1 MSVQGADGI
10 QGPQGQ
16 QGEQG
21 IPGADGADGADGAGI
36 TNVVDNGDGTLTIS
50 YGDGGSVVSSDL
62 TGPQGP
68 AGPQGQQGEQGIPGA
83 DGAQGQQGE
92 QGIQG
97 PQGQKG
103 DTGDQGA
110 QGPQGQKGDTGD
122 QGPQG
127 QQGEQG
133 IQGPAG
139 ADGADGIQTSDVD
152 THLNLGSATDGQ
164 VLSYTGGVYDW
175 VDQSSGGGGG
185 GAGGSFVSKQF
196 VLGTLTQSDPF
207 TGTTVNYDA
216 TFTVIAV
223 GSQADLDQVTV
234 SINNDNDQIV
244 VDVPSE
250 LQPNLK
256 LKTLMYF
263 QPEIIDVEKFNNT
276 TSLQLQYPEPF
287 GNQSLSSSI
296 LPTFKMYAASGATL
310 ESNSPRSISNI
321 SGNII
326 MINPLGSAGQYYFR
340 WDVF

>member
-103 DTGDQGA
+103 DTGDQGP

-127 QQGEQG
+127 QKGDTG
-133 IQGPAG
+133 DQGPAG

-185 GAGGSFVSKQF
+185 GGSLV
-196 VLGTLTQSDPF
+196 TLTASSTDGSLVLVGLGSDE
-207 TGTTVNYDA
+207 NLDLSSHI
-216 TFTVIAV
+216 TFNSASEITIN
-223 GSQADLDQVTV
+223 SMPAD
-234 SINNDNDQIV
+234 
-244 VDVPSE
+244 
-250 LQPNLK
+250 
-256 LKTLMYF
+256 F
-263 QPEIIDVEKFNNT
+263 QLLSLVYTRSSTANSASLEIYYP
-276 TSLQLQYPEPF
+276 TSLIKSGLHRPLYWNSYRQDSHYDF
-287 GNQSLSSSI
+287 ASSQFWNYWGENAGINDKWQIFPNDSNAE
-296 LPTFKMYAASGATL
+296 TMKA
-310 ESNSPRSISNI
+310 SNSGLATS
-321 SGNII
+321 
-326 MINPLGSAGQYYFR
+326 LEYKFHFR
-340 WDVF
+340 FN